1 MRNMIRKAAG
11 WLAGAV
17 LLAACSVPCF
27 AVDTEASGGQVADAL
42 TVKVGY
48 FGGPYYEKKV
58 LSLSELE
65 ALPQVK
71 ADYTIIDAMPS
82 VVIDHVRGVRLA
94 DVVEAAGI
102 DLGSVETFY
111 FWTRDKTSD
120 YYTSFKKTELI
131 DRPRYCYYSLP
142 DNFDYDA
149 GQGNAF
155 ADSAAER
162 VDTVISLADDWKRCI
177 AGAEFG
183 SDYTGLDTSTRFRLI
198 FGQTNTYE
206 RTASRSARWIHEI
219 VVELGG
225 APVITLDAPNLEGE
239 VGSVLCTSARI
250 SAADSAI
257 AAGLQPVWS
266 SSDETV
272 AVVDAAGQI
281 TIVGEGSAVITA
293 SAGGAS
299 ASLTVN
305 GSGTPEASGGA
316 PGGTADPGA
325 DPEQK
330 SSPAEELQTSGEEG
344 GRSYELI
351 TGARTEAGT
360 PSLEGGV
367 QNWRVYEMSETAQA
381 LADVDE
387 DSPLTG
393 VMGAGAGV
401 LFLAAFTAE
410 AVRFRKNIQ

>member
-11 WLAGAV
+11 CLAGV
-17 LLAACSVPCF
+17 FLLAACSVPCF
-27 AVDTEASGGQVADAL
+27 AVDTEASGGQVADTL

-58 LSLSELE
+58 FSLSELE
-65 ALPQVK
+65 ALPQVQ

-82 VVIDHVRGVRLA
+82 VVIDHVQGVRLA
-94 DVVEAAGI
+94 DIVEAAGI

-206 RTASRSARWIHEI
+206 RTASRSARWIHSI

-239 VGSVLCTSARI
+239 VGSVLRVSARV
-250 SAADSAI
+250 SAADRTI
-257 AAGLQPVWS
+257 AQSMEVTWS
-266 SSDETV
+266 SSDESV
-272 AVVDAAGQI
+272 AVVDQNGTV

-293 SAGGAS
+293 SGGGAS
-299 ASLTVN
+299 ASVTVN
-305 GSGTPEASGGA
+305 GSSGTGGPAGAESPGTGQQEKTDPAVTDPENEGGGA
-316 PGGTADPGA
+316 F
-325 DPEQK
+325 
-330 SSPAEELQTSGEEG
+330 
-344 GRSYELI
+344 ELI
-351 TGARTEAGT
+351 TDPQADGSAASEK
-360 PSLEGGV
+360 GGV
-367 QNWRVYEMSETAQA
+367 QNWRVYEMAETAQA